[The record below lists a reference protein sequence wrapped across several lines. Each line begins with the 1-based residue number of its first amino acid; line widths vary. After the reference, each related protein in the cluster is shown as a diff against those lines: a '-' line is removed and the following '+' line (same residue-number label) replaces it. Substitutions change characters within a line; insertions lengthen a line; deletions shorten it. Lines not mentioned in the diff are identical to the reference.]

1 MDHSDSTVEGSKS
14 RHPAFQGNTSTDD
27 ALLDLVQ
34 EDAVKTRGLSL
45 AALYRKGRAAGLI
58 HARKEYTGVT

>member
-1 MDHSDSTVEGSKS
+1 MDHSDSTVAGSKS
-14 RHPAFQGNTSTDD
+14 RHPAWQQASSTDD
-27 ALLDLVQ
+27 SLMDLVQ